1 MPSRICVVGAG
12 IVGITSALELRQ
24 RGHDVVLF
32 DRGAPAK
39 ETSFGNAGVLSA
51 SSITPSNNPNVLRAL
66 PSLVFKRL
74 PYFDYQPV
82 FVLSHLGRMA
92 QFLRYSM
99 AKHTVRIA
107 TALRQLQVLSLRK
120 HRLLIQEANAG
131 HLLRD
136 SGWLRAYRSE
146 RRFVADRM
154 ERDLMKKIG
163 VDFEI
168 LSRSELVD
176 TEPNLK
182 PVYEK
187 GIIMREGC
195 SVADPF
201 ELASAYFKLFCS
213 LGGQFIEDEVLGVS
227 RQNHGKWSVNTGST
241 AVVTDHIV
249 LATGPWAPDLCGEL
263 GYNIPMLWERGY
275 HAHIEAPALT
285 LSRPVHD
292 VENGFVM
299 SSING
304 AVRITSGVELANRD
318 APPNFAQIH
327 LATRAAQSALGFKH
341 ILDATPWMGCRPS
354 LPDGLPIIGQ
364 APHDRRLW
372 FNFGHQHIGVSA
384 SAGSA
389 EVLADLIEERQPVID
404 VDCYSPVRFRL

>member
-1 MPSRICVVGAG
+1 MPSKICVVGAG

-32 DRGAPAK
+32 DRGAPAE

-51 SSITPSNNPNVLRAL
+51 TSIIPSNNPNVLRAL
-66 PSLVFKRL
+66 PSLICKRL
-74 PYFDYQPV
+74 PYFDYQPA
-82 FVLSHLGRMA
+82 FVLSHLKRLA
-92 QFLRYSM
+92 QFLKYSLP
-99 AKHTVRIA
+99 KHAVRLA
-107 TALRQLQVLSLRK
+107 TALRQLQELSLRK
-120 HRLLIQEANAG
+120 HRLLIQQANAG
-131 HLLRD
+131 HLLRE

-146 RRFVADRM
+146 RRFMADRT
-154 ERDLMKKIG
+154 ERDLMKSIG

-168 LSRSELVD
+168 LSRSELI
-176 TEPNLK
+176 TAEPNLK

-187 GIIMREGC
+187 GILMREAC
-195 SVADPF
+195 SVADPYQLANAYF
-201 ELASAYFKLFCS
+201 ELFCGQ
-213 LGGQFIEDEVLGVS
+213 GGQFIEDEVLGIS
-227 RQNHGKWSVNTGST
+227 RQNDARWSVNTGST
-241 AVVTDHIV
+241 AVVADHVV
-249 LATGPWAPDLCGEL
+249 LATGPWAPDLCGVL

-275 HAHIEAPALT
+275 HAHIESPGLT

-299 SSING
+299 SLIND
-304 AVRITSGVELANRD
+304 AIRITSGVELAKRD

-327 LATRAAQSALGFKH
+327 LATRAAQSALGFEQ
-341 ILDATPWMGCRPS
+341 ILDAAPWMGCRPS

-389 EVLADLIEERQPVID
+389 EVLADLIEERQPAID
-404 VDCYSPVRFRL
+404 IDCYSPVRFRL